1 MSVTVQKNNSNLLW
15 FIAGVI
21 TAIIVMIA
29 LYFWLLQDQSPAV
42 SQPVEVKQSTSKPM
56 NAVPSDQSE
65 PQQAKQGPSLVDD
78 DQLLNE
84 PVHPAPALAKEEI
97 AKLDD
102 IQNQLKQQQALLQ
115 EQHASADKLIQLKE
129 EQLKL
134 LEAQLAQQPSS

>member
-1 MSVTVQKNNSNLLW
+1 MPVTVQKNNSNLLW

-21 TAIIVMIA
+21 TTIIVMIA

-78 DQLLNE
+78 QLLNE

-129 EQLKL
+129 EQIKL

>member
-42 SQPVEVKQSTSKPM
+42 SQPVEIKQSTSKPM

-65 PQQAKQGPSLVDD
+65 TQQAKQGPPLVD

-102 IQNQLKQQQALLQ
+102 IQDQLKQQQALLQ

-129 EQLKL
+129 EQIKL

>member
-1 MSVTVQKNNSNLLW
+1 MPVTVQKNNSNLLW

-56 NAVPSDQSE
+56 NAASSDQSE
-65 PQQAKQGPSLVDD
+65 TQQAKQGPPLVD

-102 IQNQLKQQQALLQ
+102 IQDQLQQQQALLQ

-129 EQLKL
+129 EQIKL

>member
-1 MSVTVQKNNSNLLW
+1 MPVTVQKNNSNLLW

-42 SQPVEVKQSTSKPM
+42 SQPVEVKQSTLKPM

-65 PQQAKQGPSLVDD
+65 PQQAKQGPSLVD

-129 EQLKL
+129 EQIKL

>member
-1 MSVTVQKNNSNLLW
+1 
-15 FIAGVI
+15 
-21 TAIIVMIA
+21 MIA

>member
-1 MSVTVQKNNSNLLW
+1 MPVTVQKNNSNLLW

>member
-1 MSVTVQKNNSNLLW
+1 
-15 FIAGVI
+15 
-21 TAIIVMIA
+21 MIA

-65 PQQAKQGPSLVDD
+65 PQQAKQGPPLVD

-102 IQNQLKQQQALLQ
+102 IQDQLKQQQALLQ

-129 EQLKL
+129 EQIKL

>member
-1 MSVTVQKNNSNLLW
+1 MPVTVQKNNSNLLW

-78 DQLLNE
+78 QLLNE

-129 EQLKL
+129 EQIKL

>member
-1 MSVTVQKNNSNLLW
+1 MPVTVQKNNSNLLW

-42 SQPVEVKQSTSKPM
+42 SQPVEIKQSTSKPM

-65 PQQAKQGPSLVDD
+65 PQQAKQGPSLVD

-129 EQLKL
+129 EQIKL

>member
-1 MSVTVQKNNSNLLW
+1 MPVTVQKNNSNLLW

-42 SQPVEVKQSTSKPM
+42 SQPVEIKQSTSKPM
-56 NAVPSDQSE
+56 NSVPSDQSE
-65 PQQAKQGPSLVDD
+65 TQQAKQGPPLVD

-102 IQNQLKQQQALLQ
+102 IQDQLKQQQALLQ

>member
-42 SQPVEVKQSTSKPM
+42 SQPVEVKQSTSKPI

-65 PQQAKQGPSLVDD
+65 PQQAKQGPSLVD

>member
-1 MSVTVQKNNSNLLW
+1 MPVTVQKNNSNLLW

-78 DQLLNE
+78 QLLNE

-97 AKLDD
+97 TKLDD

-115 EQHASADKLIQLKE
+115 EQHTSADKLIQLKE
-129 EQLKL
+129 EQIKL

>member
-21 TAIIVMIA
+21 MAIIVMIA

-42 SQPVEVKQSTSKPM
+42 SQPVEIKQSTSKPM
-56 NAVPSDQSE
+56 NVVSSDQSE
-65 PQQAKQGPSLVDD
+65 TQQAKQVPPLVD

-102 IQNQLKQQQALLQ
+102 IQDQLKQQQALLQ

-129 EQLKL
+129 EQIKL

>member
-78 DQLLNE
+78 QLLNE

-129 EQLKL
+129 EQIKL

>member
-1 MSVTVQKNNSNLLW
+1 MPVTVQKNNSNLLW

-78 DQLLNE
+78 QRLNE

-129 EQLKL
+129 EQIKL

>member
-1 MSVTVQKNNSNLLW
+1 MSITVQKNNSNLLW

-42 SQPVEVKQSTSKPM
+42 SQPVEVKQSTSKLM

-65 PQQAKQGPSLVDD
+65 TQQAKQGPPLVD

-102 IQNQLKQQQALLQ
+102 IQDQLKQQQALLQ

-129 EQLKL
+129 EQIKL

>member
-42 SQPVEVKQSTSKPM
+42 SQPVEVKQSTSKPI

-65 PQQAKQGPSLVDD
+65 PQQAKQGPPLVD

-102 IQNQLKQQQALLQ
+102 IQDQLQQQQALLQ

>member
-1 MSVTVQKNNSNLLW
+1 MPVTVQKNNSNLLW

-78 DQLLNE
+78 QLLNE

-129 EQLKL
+129 EQI
-134 LEAQLAQQPSS
+134 

>member
-1 MSVTVQKNNSNLLW
+1 MPVTVQKNNSNLLW

-78 DQLLNE
+78 QLLNE